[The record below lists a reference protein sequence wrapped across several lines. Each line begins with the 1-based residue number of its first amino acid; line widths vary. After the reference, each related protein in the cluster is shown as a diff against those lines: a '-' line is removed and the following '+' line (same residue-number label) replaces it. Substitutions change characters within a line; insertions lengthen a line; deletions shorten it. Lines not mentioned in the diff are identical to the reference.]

1 MNGMLWTRMVFPA
14 AIVALAGAASAQV
27 KDVTPYSVVVTA
39 DRAPL
44 RADAAEVFYRV
55 AEAEKGAVLRVDGEQ
70 GNWLRVSYPKNGSVF
85 VLAQDGTLDAA
96 AGTVRL
102 NSPTRLRAPNSVAG
116 IASSWKT
123 AHVAPL
129 AAGTTL
135 KHLETMKGDDGAV
148 LGYRVQAPDVARAFV
163 AGNLVRKA
171 TEAEAAGIGAGTPA
185 PTPTGTPAPTPTTT
199 PAATPAATPTPGTT
213 PAATNLAEPIKAGGS
228 APVVIEQ
235 QAPTNSQT
243 TGSGVSAGT
252 NTSAVT
258 PVTPGAQPTG
268 QTTGQASGQAAANA
282 DPLSPEA
289 LDARF
294 REINAADP
302 LTADYTTLI
311 EQFEQAI
318 AKMGNTPIEQRRQK
332 QMETR
337 LDILRLRKN
346 YQDTVKRIN
355 EAKAPLTAAN
365 ATVMGQVSENARTRI
380 YNVVGVLQPSSV
392 YNGKNLP
399 LMYRIQSVG
408 GTSPRTLG
416 YLKPDPALGLDGK
429 LGRLIGVI
437 GETNLDPG
445 LRLQIVTPVRIDMLK
460 ADGTPEVP
468 TSAATPAPAPAATTP
483 ASTPA
488 PALEPAPVRPPP
500 AAVEPK

>member
-1 MNGMLWTRMVFPA
+1 MNGMHWSRMVFPA

-55 AEAEKGAVLRVDGEQ
+55 AEVEKGAVLRVDGEQ
-70 GNWLRVSYPKNGSVF
+70 GNWLRVSYPRNGSVF

-102 NSPTRLRAPNSVAG
+102 NGATRLRAPNAVAG
-116 IASSWKT
+116 IGSSWKT

-171 TEAEAAGIGAGTPA
+171 TDAEASGTAPAAPATTPA
-185 PTPTGTPAPTPTTT
+185 AAPSTTPATT
-199 PAATPAATPTPGTT
+199 PAATPATSPATAPSTTPSTT
-213 PAATNLAEPIKAGGS
+213 PAPATNLADPIRPGGS

-243 TGSGVSAGT
+243 TGSGVGAGT
-252 NTSAVT
+252 NTTAVT
-258 PVTPGAQPTG
+258 PVQPANQPIG
-268 QTTGQASGQAAANA
+268 QPVDANA

-302 LTADYTTLI
+302 LTAEYAPLI
-311 EQFEQAI
+311 AQFEQAI
-318 AKMGNTPIEQRRQK
+318 AKMGNTPIEQRRAK

-346 YQDTVKRIN
+346 YQDTVRRIN

-365 ATVMGQVSENARTRI
+365 STVMSQVSENARTRI

-437 GETNLDPG
+437 GDTNLDPG
-445 LRLQIVTPVRIDMLK
+445 LRLQIVTPVRIDLLK
-460 ADGTPEVP
+460 ADGTPDVP
-468 TSAATPAPAPAATTP
+468 TPAAATPAATPAPAPVI
-483 ASTPA
+483 
-488 PALEPAPVRPPP
+488 EPAPIRPPP
-500 AAVEPK
+500 ANIEPK

>member
-1 MNGMLWTRMVFPA
+1 MNGMHWTRMVIPA

-70 GNWLRVSYPKNGSVF
+70 GNWLRVSYPRNGSVF

-102 NSPTRLRAPNSVAG
+102 NGATRLRAPNAVAG

-123 AHVAPL
+123 AHVTPL

-171 TEAEAAGIGAGTPA
+171 TEAEAAGTGAGAPATTPA
-185 PTPTGTPAPTPTTT
+185 ST
-199 PAATPAATPTPGTT
+199 PAATPAATPTPGTTPATTPSTT

-258 PVTPGAQPTG
+258 PVTPGSQPTTS
-268 QTTGQASGQAAANA
+268 QPATNA

-437 GETNLDPG
+437 GDTNLDPG
-445 LRLQIVTPVRIDMLK
+445 LRLQIVTPVRIDLLK

-468 TSAATPAPAPAATTP
+468 TPAATPAATTP

-488 PALEPAPVRPPP
+488 PAVEPAPVRPPP